1 MCTKT
6 FVFYVAYIAAVQVV
20 ALRQKSTLNGTCI
33 KVLVLNHLV
42 NGCHNVADG
51 PDISFHG

>member
-1 MCTKT
+1 
-6 FVFYVAYIAAVQVV
+6 VFYVAYIAAVQVV